1 MINISSILFFLSF
14 RDGISHVIIMHLR
27 LFTGFLP
34 VWANCILT
42 VLHRSVCQSQPAEWV
57 SFARYLQPAI
67 LIQVTYF
74 SLSDIWV
81 WWWPVKLNQSCRAH
95 NVDNKV
101 PKWTLLHCPLHISMS
116 HFPYWQ
122 HVLKYRLTLPEMSN
136 INMLSSSD
144 RVVYGA
150 SRCITVPQ
158 TSHTPIK
165 RNRIQRYDKDMS
177 VLPLRKTFITDWHFV
192 FFKSAAS

>member
-101 PKWTLLHCPLHISMS
+101 PKWTLKPLKLFSIVLCISPCHTFHTDSMCWS
-116 HFPYWQ
+116 T
-122 HVLKYRLTLPEMSN
+122 VLRYLK
-136 INMLSSSD
+136 
-144 RVVYGA
+144 
-150 SRCITVPQ
+150 CQ
-158 TSHTPIK
+158 TSTC
-165 RNRIQRYDKDMS
+165 
-177 VLPLRKTFITDWHFV
+177 
-192 FFKSAAS
+192 SAVQIV

>member
-14 RDGISHVIIMHLR
+14 HDGISQVIIMHLR
-27 LFTGFLP
+27 LFTGFWP

-42 VLHRSVCQSQPAEWV
+42 VLHHSVCQSQPAEWV
-57 SFARYLQPAI
+57 SFARYLQQAI

-74 SLSDIWV
+74 PLSDIWV

-95 NVDNKV
+95 NVDNK
-101 PKWTLLHCPLHISMS
+101 TTRALLHRPLHVSMS
-116 HFPYWQ
+116 QFPYWQ

-136 INMLSSSD
+136 IYMLSSSD

-150 SRCITVPQ
+150 VGAQLFHKLLTHQ
-158 TSHTPIK
+158 
-165 RNRIQRYDKDMS
+165 
-177 VLPLRKTFITDWHFV
+177 
-192 FFKSAAS
+192 

>member
-1 MINISSILFFLSF
+1 MIIKLFAICWKWRNFNYSHDKKSGEKMINISSILFFLSF

-42 VLHRSVCQSQPAEWV
+42 VLHRSVCQSQPVEWV

-101 PKWTLLHCPLHISMS
+101 SKWTLKPLELFSIALCISPCHSFHTDSMCWS
-116 HFPYWQ
+116 T
-122 HVLKYRLTLPEMSN
+122 VLRYLK
-136 INMLSSSD
+136 
-144 RVVYGA
+144 
-150 SRCITVPQ
+150 CQ
-158 TSHTPIK
+158 TSTC
-165 RNRIQRYDKDMS
+165 
-177 VLPLRKTFITDWHFV
+177 
-192 FFKSAAS
+192 SAVQIV